1 MVDFAAT
8 HARAKGV
15 APSANCEGGGGQG
28 QIEATTTK
36 TPSALPPPTTD
47 GVDRIYR
54 QLAEIHTIVA
64 VQLAECAR

>member
-1 MVDFAAT
+1 MLGQREWLPLPTV
-8 HARAKGV
+8 R
-15 APSANCEGGGGQG
+15 EGGGQG